1 MSDQPTE
8 ATVNQYEGRLPTEVS
23 VDQQAAAAGRVRVAV
38 DPDNEVTQ
46 LENHCKAFIEQANL
60 SSHARMMAL
69 PKLTE
74 MCFWIRAGM
83 GKGSNP

>member
-1 MSDQPTE
+1 MSEQT
-8 ATVNQYEGRLPTEVS
+8 NQLPDEVS

-46 LENHCKAFIEQANL
+46 LENHCKAFIQQANL